1 VNIFLKKVEKMRRSK
16 ISTRNND
23 RKVLSLFNPNMLEL
37 LKKKKF
43 NGFLRVV
50 WKNGDVTLCKLSSVF
65 QYRLFKRE
73 DDDGDVVWF
82 DDEFF

>member
-1 VNIFLKKVEKMRRSK
+1 MRRSK
-16 ISTRNND
+16 ISTRNDNK
-23 RKVLSLFNPNMLEL
+23 KVLSLFNPNMLEL

-65 QYRLFKRE
+65 QYRVFKKG